1 MRFSTQSN
9 AVSTKFNLDI
19 LTKIAEMSP
28 DPRELIRVLL
38 LSNKKWSEALL
49 NDTKFLKLYYR
60 SREPLLLKVRAS
72 SEPLELNC

>member
-1 MRFSTQSN
+1 
-9 AVSTKFNLDI
+9 
-19 LTKIAEMSP
+19 MSP

-72 SEPLELNC
+72 SEPPELNC

>member
-38 LSNKKWSEALL
+38 LSNKDWSEALL
-49 NDTKFLKLYYR
+49 NDTKFLALYYR
-60 SREPLLLKVRAS
+60 SREPLLLSVRAS
-72 SEPLELNC
+72 SEPPELKC